1 MDNIKLRPLRS
12 SDAAQIAKLA
22 NNKKIWDNQKD
33 MNPYPYLLKDA
44 ENLIDLA
51 AKQTSKYTFGII
63 VNEDVLCGVMGLSI
77 LKDVYRQT
85 GEIGFWLGEQF
96 WGKGI
101 ATKVIQLITEYGFE
115 KHGLERIQAS
125 VFDFN
130 IASMKALE
138 KNGFKKEGVFRNS
151 VIKNNIICDEHKYAK
166 LKNE

>member
-1 MDNIKLRPLRS
+1 MDNIKLRALVNT
-12 SDAAQIAKLA
+12 DAEQIAKLA

-33 MNPYPYLLKDA
+33 MNPYPYELEDA
-44 ENLIDLA
+44 EKLIDLA
-51 AKQTSKYTFGII
+51 AKQQSKHTFAITVEG
-63 VNEDVLCGVMGLSI
+63 VLCGVMGLTI

-85 GEIGFWLGEQF
+85 GEIGFWLGEEF

-101 ATKVIQLITEYGFE
+101 ATKAIQLITQFGFE
-115 KHGLERIQAS
+115 EQGLERIQAA

-138 KNGFKKEGVFRNS
+138 KNGYIKEGIFRNS
-151 VIKNNIICDEHKYAK
+151 VIKNNQICDEHKYAK